1 MTPRGCHRHVDVLT
15 DLEAGLE
22 VGGRDADRARTH
34 LEGCEICRRRVEATA
49 LAIVGLVRLRA
60 EVEAAEPSPAGWDQL
75 QRRVIG
81 EAADRV
87 GSSRRRMPIPFPM
100 LSGLTAALLLVA
112 LAIPVSTGPSAAS
125 RPLVEPGTRLPA
137 VVSGTDGRLPVEL
150 VRPEGDGP
158 APLFFE
164 LLASDPVDAIQPAA
178 RARAA
183 EACSATDGQGDCPTG
198 TGPLPGGPRPT

>member
-1 MTPRGCHRHVDVLT
+1 VTPRSCHRHQDVLT

-22 VGGRDADRARTH
+22 VGGHDADRAHAH

-49 LAIVGLVRLRA
+49 LAIVGLGRLRA
-60 EVEAAEPSPAGWDQL
+60 EVEAAEPSPIAWDQL

-81 EAADRV
+81 EAAARV
-87 GSSRRRMPIPFPM
+87 GPSSRRMPMGFPM
-100 LSGLTAALLLVA
+100 MSSLTAALLMVA
-112 LAIPVSTGPSAAS
+112 LAIPVSTGRSAAS
-125 RPLVEPGTRLPA
+125 QPLVEPGTRPPA
-137 VVSGTDGRLPVEL
+137 LVSGTDGRLPVEL

-178 RARAA
+178 RAHAA
-183 EACSATDGQGDCPTG
+183 EDCLATDGQGDCSTG